1 MKNVYLVI
9 IYTQSAKN
17 WRRRRF
23 KQFNVMEHAI
33 NISLALS
40 KLQIVQTKAEANIL
54 YDPFKYASEKSAILS
69 NNYRFI
75 TLFY

>member
-23 KQFNVMEHAI
+23 KQLNVMEHAI
-33 NISLALS
+33 NITLALS
-40 KLQIVQTKAEANIL
+40 NLQIVQTKAEANIIYMVFL
-54 YDPFKYASEKSAILS
+54 
-69 NNYRFI
+69 N
-75 TLFY
+75 T